1 MIDELRT
8 ITKLVNVSV
17 VDSVGEGWSLD
28 VSALYIDGVSNDSF
42 VSRVLSLLNWNKYIY
57 NLVVGGY
64 DQVWFC

>member
-28 VSALYIDGVSNDSF
+28 VSALYIDGVANDSF
-42 VSRVLSLLNWNKYIY
+42 VSRVLSLLNWSKYIY
-57 NLVVGGY
+57 NLVVGGC
-64 DQVWFC
+64 DQVWFR